1 MIVDGVAV
9 ALDEPDA
16 DGLFAVG
23 IDVRRGILHR
33 LAGRRDGPTCRSL
46 RVGADA

>member
-1 MIVDGVAV
+1 VA
-9 ALDEPDA
+9 ADDA
-16 DGLFAVG
+16 HDDGLFPAG

-33 LAGRRDGPTCRSL
+33 LAGRRGGPTCRSL